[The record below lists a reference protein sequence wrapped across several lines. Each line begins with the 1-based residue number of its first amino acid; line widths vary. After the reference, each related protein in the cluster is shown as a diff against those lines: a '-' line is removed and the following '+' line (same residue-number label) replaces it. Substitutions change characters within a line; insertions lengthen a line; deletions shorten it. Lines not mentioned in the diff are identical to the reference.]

1 MLFRGTVGTLALMRK
16 GGEEL
21 DKKNE
26 QIFDIIRCDAK
37 VLEMVT
43 EDALLNVPVHPSIN
57 IDVITADDPDP
68 KFVNVEVLR
77 GGVISGNGRRYH
89 NENAKQLVNLIPGKH
104 GFLGH
109 PDPSKYG
116 FEFRE
121 PQCIYVGAMQ
131 DTLSDGTVRCVAKCY
146 LLKSSRLREWIP
158 KSIAANN
165 PMTVSINGSADVIYN
180 GEYIDVV
187 TINNLES
194 IDWAN
199 PGTEGVSTSQ
209 AMSVVRE
216 MDNNNN
222 NGGTN
227 MEVKDV
233 MKNITV
239 TELKAYNPE
248 AYAGILRSATLQE
261 MQANNPALV
270 KQIEDSARIT
280 EMALTIGGKQETVKL
295 GDIQAKITEME
306 GKVTAAEG
314 ALATAKLTEFKQAK
328 IAEMIPEDLREQ
340 VSKRVT
346 GGTEQAI
353 IDSINAEIGY
363 IREMRGLGPNDPIG
377 VNTRGASGAHGGE
390 EDIKEMVGGIFGAK
404 VFTDKSGNN
413 K

>member
-1 MLFRGTVGTLALMRK
+1 
-16 GGEEL
+16 
-21 DKKNE
+21 
-26 QIFDIIRCDAK
+26 
-37 VLEMVT
+37 
-43 EDALLNVPVHPSIN
+43 
-57 IDVITADDPDP
+57 
-68 KFVNVEVLR
+68 
-77 GGVISGNGRRYH
+77 
-89 NENAKQLVNLIPGKH
+89 
-104 GFLGH
+104 
-109 PDPSKYG
+109 
-116 FEFRE
+116 
-121 PQCIYVGAMQ
+121 
-131 DTLSDGTVRCVAKCY
+131 
-146 LLKSSRLREWIP
+146 
-158 KSIAANN
+158 
-165 PMTVSINGSADVIYN
+165 
-180 GEYIDVV
+180 
-187 TINNLES
+187 
-194 IDWAN
+194 
-199 PGTEGVSTSQ
+199 
-209 AMSVVRE
+209 
-216 MDNNNN
+216 
-222 NGGTN
+222 

-306 GKVTAAEG
+306 GKVTAAES